1 MSIDLQYEYAAFLA
15 MFIINNLDDARVG
28 ELALKIQDCKNDSD
42 MQRYIDELK
51 ILYVEIQKEKEKF
64 SEVSDKYFE

>member
-1 MSIDLQYEYAAFLA
+1 MNIDLQYEYAAFLT
-15 MFIINNLDDARVG
+15 MFVISNLDDARVG

>member
-1 MSIDLQYEYAAFLA
+1 MSTPAFLT

>member
-1 MSIDLQYEYAAFLA
+1 MSINSQYEYAAFLT

-28 ELALKIQDCKNDSD
+28 ELVLKIQDCKNDSD

-64 SEVSDKYFE
+64 SEVSNKYFE